1 MERVTRFEL
10 ATSSLARKCSTTE
23 LHPLFRDLLR
33 GRNYWRRS
41 ADRKGKLFKMSLSN
55 RLQQIVDYKRTEVEK
70 ILPRAELL
78 RLASLERNDFRS
90 LYTALKRMDEGSTG
104 VALVA
109 EVKKASPT
117 AGTIKEDFNA
127 LDIAREYDRQGASA
141 ISVLTDKKFF
151 KGDLS
156 YLTEIRREV
165 SVPCLRKDFI
175 LHEAQ
180 IWEAAVAGADAVL
193 LIVACLGQEELVH
206 LLDVT
211 QKCGLEALVEVHD
224 REEMERALETDAKII
239 GVNNRNLKTFEVDLK
254 TTELLSEEVPDD
266 VVLVSESGIR
276 GGEDA
281 RMVEE
286 WGADAV
292 LVGEALMRSGKV
304 GDTVKEIMGG
314 RHPQA
319 NVV

>member
-1 MERVTRFEL
+1 MAKVGGPQGKFFE
-10 ATSSLARKCSTTE
+10 
-23 LHPLFRDLLR
+23 
-33 GRNYWRRS
+33 
-41 ADRKGKLFKMSLSN
+41 MSLSN
-55 RLQQIVDYKRTEVEK
+55 RLQQIVDHKKTEIEK

-90 LYTALKRMDEGSTG
+90 LYMSLKRMEEGSAG
-104 VALVA
+104 LALIA

-117 AGTIKEDFNA
+117 AGTIKADFNA
-127 LDIAREYDRQGASA
+127 LDVAREYDRQGVSA
-141 ISVLTDKKFF
+141 ISVLTDERFF
-151 KGDLS
+151 KGKLS

-180 IWEAAVAGADAVL
+180 VWEAAVAGADAVL
-193 LIVACLGQEELVH
+193 LIVACLTQDELVH

-211 QKCGLEALVEVHD
+211 QQCGLEALVEVHD
-224 REEMERALETDAKII
+224 REEMDRALETDAKII

-254 TTELLSEEVPDD
+254 TTEELSEEVPDD
-266 VVLVSESGIR
+266 VVLVSESGIK

-281 RMVEE
+281 RMVEA
-286 WGADAV
+286 WGSDAV

-304 GDTVKEIMGG
+304 GDTVREIMGG
-314 RHPQA
+314 RHPLA
-319 NVV
+319 NVL

>member
-1 MERVTRFEL
+1 
-10 ATSSLARKCSTTE
+10 
-23 LHPLFRDLLR
+23 
-33 GRNYWRRS
+33 
-41 ADRKGKLFKMSLSN
+41 MSLSN
-55 RLQQIVDYKRTEVEK
+55 RLQQIVDHKKTEVEK

-78 RLASLERNDFRS
+78 RSASLERNDFRS
-90 LYTALKRMDEGSTG
+90 LYTALKRMDEGSLG
-104 VALVA
+104 VALIA

-141 ISVLTDKKFF
+141 ISVLTDERFF
-151 KGDLS
+151 KGKLS

-175 LHEAQ
+175 IHEAQ

-193 LIVACLGQEELVH
+193 LIVACLEQEELVH
-206 LLDVT
+206 LLEVT
-211 QKCGLEALVEVHD
+211 EKCGLEALVEVHD
-224 REEMERALETDAKII
+224 REEMDRALETEAKII

-254 TTELLSEEVPDD
+254 TTELLSEEVPDH
-266 VVLVSESGIR
+266 VVLVSESGIK

-304 GDTVKEIMGG
+304 GDTVREIMGG
-314 RHPQA
+314 RHPLA